1 MIIPACFLF
10 SELGKQIGNTAMI
23 PEESKILIIDDDKD
37 ILFATEMVFK
47 KHFSVVKTANNPL
60 AISELMKKNQFD
72 VFLLDMNFRK
82 DDQSGREGFYWLKEI
97 LDADP
102 KAAVILMTA
111 YGDVDKA
118 VRAIR
123 EGATDFILKPW
134 QNEKLITT
142 ISTALKLRNTI
153 KEADKL
159 LTQRNV
165 ISADIDREFHDIIGS
180 SETMQEV
187 FEIINKVAR
196 TEANV
201 LILGENGTGKELIA
215 RALHRRSNR
224 ADKVFLN
231 VDMGAIAENLFE
243 SELFGHI
250 KGAFTDAK
258 ENRMGR
264 FELAA
269 GGSLFL
275 DEIGNL
281 PLHLQSKILAAL
293 QNREITP
300 VGSNKIIPIDIR
312 LICATNQS
320 LFKMI
325 QDKEFREDLLYRIN
339 TVEIKLPPL
348 RDRVE
353 DISPLADFFL
363 KKYARK
369 YQKQNVR
376 FSADSIKKLENYPWP
391 GNIRELQHVIER
403 TIIMIN
409 TDTIKSE
416 DIYISGENTEKD
428 KDEITG
434 SHNLEE
440 MEEIIIKKVIKSHQ
454 GNISK
459 AAQDLGLTRASL
471 YRRLEK
477 YGI

>member
-1 MIIPACFLF
+1 
-10 SELGKQIGNTAMI
+10 
-23 PEESKILIIDDDKD
+23 
-37 ILFATEMVFK
+37 
-47 KHFSVVKTANNPL
+47 
-60 AISELMKKNQFD
+60 
-72 VFLLDMNFRK
+72 
-82 DDQSGREGFYWLKEI
+82 
-97 LDADP
+97 
-102 KAAVILMTA
+102 
-111 YGDVDKA
+111 
-118 VRAIR
+118 
-123 EGATDFILKPW
+123 
-134 QNEKLITT
+134 
-142 ISTALKLRNTI
+142 
-153 KEADKL
+153 
-159 LTQRNV
+159 
-165 ISADIDREFHDIIGS
+165 
-180 SETMQEV
+180 
-187 FEIINKVAR
+187 
-196 TEANV
+196 
-201 LILGENGTGKELIA
+201 
-215 RALHRRSNR
+215 
-224 ADKVFLN
+224 
-231 VDMGAIAENLFE
+231 
-243 SELFGHI
+243 
-250 KGAFTDAK
+250 
-258 ENRMGR
+258 MGR

-376 FSADSIKKLENYPWP
+376 FSADSIKKLENYQWP

-409 TDTIKSE
+409 ADTIKSE
-416 DIYISGENTEKD
+416 DIYISGENIEKD
-428 KDEITG
+428 KEEITG
-434 SHNLEE
+434 SHNLEK

-459 AAQDLGLTRASL
+459 AARELGLTRASL

-477 YGI
+477 HGI

>member
-1 MIIPACFLF
+1 
-10 SELGKQIGNTAMI
+10 
-23 PEESKILIIDDDKD
+23 
-37 ILFATEMVFK
+37 
-47 KHFSVVKTANNPL
+47 
-60 AISELMKKNQFD
+60 
-72 VFLLDMNFRK
+72 
-82 DDQSGREGFYWLKEI
+82 
-97 LDADP
+97 
-102 KAAVILMTA
+102 
-111 YGDVDKA
+111 
-118 VRAIR
+118 
-123 EGATDFILKPW
+123 
-134 QNEKLITT
+134 
-142 ISTALKLRNTI
+142 
-153 KEADKL
+153 
-159 LTQRNV
+159 
-165 ISADIDREFHDIIGS
+165 
-180 SETMQEV
+180 MQEI

-201 LILGENGTGKELIA
+201 LILGDNGTGKELIA
-215 RALHRRSNR
+215 RALHRSSNR

-269 GGSLFL
+269 GGTLFL

-281 PLHLQSKILAAL
+281 PLHLQSKLLAAL

-339 TVEIKLPPL
+339 TVEIQLPPL
-348 RDRVE
+348 RDRAE

-376 FSADSIKKLENYPWP
+376 FSADSIRKLENYQWP

-409 TDTIKSE
+409 ADTIKPE
-416 DIYISGENTEKD
+416 DIYISGVNTEKGE
-428 KDEITG
+428 DEITG

-440 MEEIIIKKVIKSHQ
+440 MEEIIIKKVIKSHR

-459 AAQDLGLTRASL
+459 AAKELGLTRASL

>member
-459 AAQDLGLTRASL
+459 AAQELGLTRASL

>member
-1 MIIPACFLF
+1 
-10 SELGKQIGNTAMI
+10 MI

-47 KHFSVVKTANNPL
+47 KHFSVVKTANNPR
-60 AISELMKKNQFD
+60 AISELMKKDQFD
-72 VFLLDMNFRK
+72 VFLLDMNFRR

-97 LDADP
+97 LDTDP
-102 KAAVILMTA
+102 KAVVILMTA

-134 QNEKLITT
+134 QNEKLIAT

-180 SETMQEV
+180 SEPMQEV

-196 TEANV
+196 TEVNV

-224 ADKVFLN
+224 AEKVFLN

-376 FSADSIKKLENYPWP
+376 FSADSIKKLENYQWP

-409 TDTIKSE
+409 ADTIKSE
-416 DIYISGENTEKD
+416 DIYISGENIEKD
-428 KDEITG
+428 KEEITG
-434 SHNLEE
+434 SHNLEK

-459 AAQDLGLTRASL
+459 AARELGLTRASL

-477 YGI
+477 HGI